1 MQNLRRMNSSAIL
14 QLNIQHSTFNFFIM
28 IKKLFTLFICSISL
42 AMTFT
47 SCSEEAFD
55 TDSVNKQTILV
66 FYPWTGSQS
75 STGLLGYL
83 QNNIDSICDGI
94 IDRKGLNN
102 SRVLVFLSDKYNHS
116 TLYDLQYN
124 ATTKSVDRVSLK
136 EYEGA
141 SYASAEGI
149 ADIMNEVKTQASA
162 LNYALIV
169 GVHGCGW
176 TYASDWSR
184 YPYYARPSVTRPS
197 DSALSGYSAADNSAT
212 GYSAAGYS
220 ATGISSFSGIQF
232 GPDPN
237 APLTRFFGSVSLA
250 ENAMDISTL
259 AEGIRESGL
268 KMQYILFDA
277 CYMSNIETAYELK
290 DVTNYMIASGSE
302 IMAAGLPYRSMWSYL
317 NSPTPNYSSI
327 VSTSVNFYKNSSA
340 PFCNL
345 AAIDCR
351 QVEKLA
357 SVMKDINAEN
367 QLQASVNLDSIQH
380 LDGFRPN
387 LFYDLETYVDSL
399 RPSGYLLDQFKSQL
413 KLTIKASDH
422 TDEAYTCIYSSD
434 SFKIKNYCGITISD
448 PSQHSVAIKGR
459 EKTGWWKATH

>member
-1 MQNLRRMNSSAIL
+1 M
-14 QLNIQHSTFNFFIM
+14 
-28 IKKLFTLFICSISL
+28 ISL

-47 SCSEEAFD
+47 GCSEEAFD

-75 STGLLGYL
+75 DTGLLGDL

-102 SRVLVFLSDKYNHS
+102 SRVLVFLSNKYNHS
-116 TLYDLQYN
+116 MLYDLQYN
-124 ATTKSVDRVSLK
+124 ATTKSVDRVPLK

-149 ADIMNEVKTQASA
+149 ADILNEVKTQASA

-169 GVHGCGW
+169 GAHGCGW
-176 TYASDWSR
+176 TYASDWSK
-184 YPYYARPSVTRPS
+184 YPDYARPSVTRPS
-197 DSALSGYSAADNSAT
+197 DSALN

-317 NSPTPNYSSI
+317 NSPTPNYSGI

-357 SVMKDINAEN
+357 GVMKDINAEY
-367 QLQASVNLDSIQH
+367 QLSASISLDSIQH

-399 RPSGYLLDQFKSQL
+399 HPSGYLLDQFKSQL

>member
-1 MQNLRRMNSSAIL
+1 
-14 QLNIQHSTFNFFIM
+14 M

-47 SCSEEAFD
+47 GCSEEAFD

-102 SRVLVFLSDKYNHS
+102 SRVLVFLSNKYNHS

-124 ATTKSVDRVSLK
+124 ATTKSVDRVPLK

-149 ADIMNEVKTQASA
+149 ADIMNEVKTKASA

-184 YPYYARPSVTRPS
+184 YPYYARPSVTRPRDNNFS
-197 DSALSGYSAADNSAT
+197 D
-212 GYSAAGYS
+212 
-220 ATGISSFSGIQF
+220 IQF

-317 NSPTPNYSSI
+317 NSATPNYSGI
-327 VSTSVNFYKNSSA
+327 VSTSVNFYKNNSSA

-357 SVMKDINAEN
+357 GVMKDINAEN

>member
-1 MQNLRRMNSSAIL
+1 
-14 QLNIQHSTFNFFIM
+14 M
-28 IKKLFTLFICSISL
+28 IKKLFTLFICMISL

-47 SCSEEAFD
+47 GCSEEAFD
-55 TDSVNKQTILV
+55 TDSVNKQTILA
-66 FYPWTGSQS
+66 FYPWTGGKS
-75 STGLLGYL
+75 STELLGYL

-124 ATTKSVDRVSLK
+124 ATTKSVDRVPLK

-149 ADIMNEVKTQASA
+149 ADIMNEVKTKADA

-184 YPYYARPSVTRPS
+184 YPYYARPSVTRPR
-197 DSALSGYSAADNSAT
+197 DNN
-212 GYSAAGYS
+212 
-220 ATGISSFSGIQF
+220 FSGIQF

-317 NSPTPNYSSI
+317 NSATPNYSSI
-327 VSTSVNFYKNSSA
+327 VSTSVNFYKNNSSA

-357 SVMKDINAEN
+357 SVMKDINAEY
-367 QLQASVNLDSIQH
+367 QLSASVNLDSIQH

-399 RPSGYLLDQFKSQL
+399 RPSGYLLDQFKNQL

-422 TDEAYTCIYSSD
+422 TEEAYTCIYSSE

>member
-1 MQNLRRMNSSAIL
+1 
-14 QLNIQHSTFNFFIM
+14 M
-28 IKKLFTLFICSISL
+28 IKKLFTLFICMISL

-47 SCSEEAFD
+47 GCSEEAFD

-75 STGLLGYL
+75 DTGLLGDL

-124 ATTKSVDRVSLK
+124 ATTKSVDRVPLK

-149 ADIMNEVKTQASA
+149 ADILNEVKTQASA

-169 GVHGCGW
+169 GAHGCGW
-176 TYASDWSR
+176 TYASDWSK
-184 YPYYARPSVTRPS
+184 YPDYARPSVTRPS
-197 DSALSGYSAADNSAT
+197 DSALN

-317 NSPTPNYSSI
+317 NSPTPNYSGI

-357 SVMKDINAEN
+357 GVMKDINAEY
-367 QLQASVNLDSIQH
+367 QLSASVSLDSIQH

-399 RPSGYLLDQFKSQL
+399 HPSGYLLDQFKSQL

>member
-1 MQNLRRMNSSAIL
+1 
-14 QLNIQHSTFNFFIM
+14 M
-28 IKKLFTLFICSISL
+28 IKKLFTLFICMISL

-47 SCSEEAFD
+47 GCSEEAFD

-83 QNNIDSICDGI
+83 QNNIDSISDGI

-124 ATTKSVDRVSLK
+124 ATTKSVDRVPLK

-141 SYASAEGI
+141 SYASAGGI
-149 ADIMNEVKTQASA
+149 ADILNEVKTKASA

-184 YPYYARPSVTRPS
+184 YPYYARPSVTRPR
-197 DSALSGYSAADNSAT
+197 DNN
-212 GYSAAGYS
+212 
-220 ATGISSFSGIQF
+220 FSGIQF

-327 VSTSVNFYKNSSA
+327 VSTSVNFYKNNSSA

-357 SVMKDINAEN
+357 SVMKDINAEY
-367 QLQASVNLDSIQH
+367 QLSASVSLDSIQH

>member
-1 MQNLRRMNSSAIL
+1 MCHAL
-14 QLNIQHSTFNFFIM
+14 STKHLTFLDINM
-28 IKKLFTLFICSISL
+28 IKKLFTLFICMISL

-47 SCSEEAFD
+47 GCSEEAFD

-75 STGLLGYL
+75 DTGLLGDL

-102 SRVLVFLSDKYNHS
+102 SRVLVFLSNKYNHS
-116 TLYDLQYN
+116 MLYDLQYN
-124 ATTKSVDRVSLK
+124 ATTKSVDRVPLK

-149 ADIMNEVKTQASA
+149 ADILNEVKTQASA

-169 GVHGCGW
+169 GAHGCGW
-176 TYASDWSR
+176 TYASDWSK
-184 YPYYARPSVTRPS
+184 YPDYARPSVTRPS
-197 DSALSGYSAADNSAT
+197 DSALN

-317 NSPTPNYSSI
+317 NSPTPNYSGI

-357 SVMKDINAEN
+357 GVMKDINAEY
-367 QLQASVNLDSIQH
+367 QLSASVSLDSIQH

-399 RPSGYLLDQFKSQL
+399 HPSGYLLDQFKSQL

>member
-1 MQNLRRMNSSAIL
+1 
-14 QLNIQHSTFNFFIM
+14 M

-42 AMTFT
+42 ALTFT
-47 SCSEEAFD
+47 GCSEEAFD

-66 FYPWTGSQS
+66 FYPWTGDKS

-124 ATTKSVDRVSLK
+124 ATTKSVDRVPLK

-149 ADIMNEVKTQASA
+149 ADIMNEVKTKASA

-197 DSALSGYSAADNSAT
+197 DNN
-212 GYSAAGYS
+212 
-220 ATGISSFSGIQF
+220 FSGIQF

-317 NSPTPNYSSI
+317 NSPTPNYSGI
-327 VSTSVNFYKNSSA
+327 VSTSVNFYKNNSSA

-357 SVMKDINAEN
+357 SVMKDINAEY
-367 QLQASVNLDSIQH
+367 QLSASVSLDSIQH

-434 SFKIKNYCGITISD
+434 SFKIKNYCGITVSD

>member
-1 MQNLRRMNSSAIL
+1 
-14 QLNIQHSTFNFFIM
+14 M

-66 FYPWTGSQS
+66 FYPWTGSKS
-75 STGLLGYL
+75 YTGLLGYL

-124 ATTKSVDRVSLK
+124 ATTKSVDRVPLK

-149 ADIMNEVKTQASA
+149 ADIMNEVKTKASA

-197 DSALSGYSAADNSAT
+197 DNN
-212 GYSAAGYS
+212 
-220 ATGISSFSGIQF
+220 FSGIQF

-399 RPSGYLLDQFKSQL
+399 HPSGYLLDQFKSQL

>member
-1 MQNLRRMNSSAIL
+1 MCHAL
-14 QLNIQHSTFNFFIM
+14 STKHLTFLDINM
-28 IKKLFTLFICSISL
+28 IKKLFTLFICMISL

-66 FYPWTGSQS
+66 FYPWTGSKS
-75 STGLLGYL
+75 NTGLLGYL

-124 ATTKSVDRVSLK
+124 ATTKSVDRVPLK

-149 ADIMNEVKTQASA
+149 ADIMNEVKTQADA

-184 YPYYARPSVTRPS
+184 YPYYARPSVTRPR
-197 DSALSGYSAADNSAT
+197 DNN
-212 GYSAAGYS
+212 
-220 ATGISSFSGIQF
+220 FSGIQF

-302 IMAAGLPYRSMWSYL
+302 IMAAGLPYRLMWSYL
-317 NSPTPNYSSI
+317 NSSTPNYSSI
-327 VSTSVNFYKNSSA
+327 VSTSVNFYKNNSSA

-351 QVEKLA
+351 QLEKLA
-357 SVMKDINAEN
+357 GVMKDINAEY
-367 QLQASVNLDSIQH
+367 QLSASVSLDSIQH

-399 RPSGYLLDQFKSQL
+399 HPSGYLLDQFKSQL

>member
-1 MQNLRRMNSSAIL
+1 MCHAL
-14 QLNIQHSTFNFFIM
+14 STKHLTFLDINM
-28 IKKLFTLFICSISL
+28 IKKLFTLFICMISL

-66 FYPWTGSQS
+66 FYPWTGSKS
-75 STGLLGYL
+75 NTGLLGYL

-116 TLYDLQYN
+116 TLYDLQYD
-124 ATTKSVDRVSLK
+124 ATTKSVNRVPLK

-141 SYASAEGI
+141 SYASVEGF
-149 ADIMNEVKTQASA
+149 ADILNEVKTQADA

-184 YPYYARPSVTRPS
+184 YPYYARPSVTRPR
-197 DSALSGYSAADNSAT
+197 DNN
-212 GYSAAGYS
+212 
-220 ATGISSFSGIQF
+220 FSGIQF

-357 SVMKDINAEN
+357 GVMKDINAEY
-367 QLQASVNLDSIQH
+367 QLPASVSLDSIQH

-399 RPSGYLLDQFKSQL
+399 HPSGYLLDQFKSQL

-422 TDEAYTCIYSSD
+422 TEEAYTCIYSSD

>member
-1 MQNLRRMNSSAIL
+1 
-14 QLNIQHSTFNFFIM
+14 M

-47 SCSEEAFD
+47 GCSEEAFD

-66 FYPWTGSQS
+66 FYPWTGSKS
-75 STGLLGYL
+75 YTGLLGYL

-124 ATTKSVDRVSLK
+124 ATTKSVDRVPLK

-149 ADIMNEVKTQASA
+149 ADIMNEVKTKASA

-169 GVHGCGW
+169 GAHGCGW
-176 TYASDWSR
+176 TYASDWSK
-184 YPYYARPSVTRPS
+184 YPDYARPSVTRPS
-197 DSALSGYSAADNSAT
+197 DSALN

-317 NSPTPNYSSI
+317 NSPTPNYSGI

-357 SVMKDINAEN
+357 GVMKDINAEY
-367 QLQASVNLDSIQH
+367 QLSASVSLDSIQH

-399 RPSGYLLDQFKSQL
+399 HPSGYLLDQFKSQL

>member
-1 MQNLRRMNSSAIL
+1 M
-14 QLNIQHSTFNFFIM
+14 
-28 IKKLFTLFICSISL
+28 ISL

-47 SCSEEAFD
+47 GCSEEAFD

-75 STGLLGYL
+75 DTGLLGDL

-124 ATTKSVDRVSLK
+124 ATTKSVDRVPLK

-149 ADIMNEVKTQASA
+149 ADIMNEVKTKASA

-176 TYASDWSR
+176 TYASDWSK
-184 YPYYARPSVTRPS
+184 YPDYARPSVTRPS
-197 DSALSGYSAADNSAT
+197 DSALNGYSAT
-212 GYSAAGYS
+212 GYS

-317 NSPTPNYSSI
+317 NSSTPNYSSI

-357 SVMKDINAEN
+357 GVMKDINAEY
-367 QLQASVNLDSIQH
+367 QLSASVSLDSIQH

-399 RPSGYLLDQFKSQL
+399 HPSGYLLDQFKSQL

>member
-1 MQNLRRMNSSAIL
+1 
-14 QLNIQHSTFNFFIM
+14 M
-28 IKKLFTLFICSISL
+28 IKKLFTLFICMISL

-47 SCSEEAFD
+47 GCSEEAFD
-55 TDSVNKQTILV
+55 TDSVNKQTMLV
-66 FYPWTGSQS
+66 FYPWTGDKS

-102 SRVLVFLSDKYNHS
+102 SRVLVFLSEKYNHS

-124 ATTKSVDRVSLK
+124 ATTKSVDRVPLK
-136 EYEGA
+136 EYKGA

-149 ADIMNEVKTQASA
+149 ADILNEVKTQANA

-184 YPYYARPSVTRPS
+184 YPYYARPSVTRPR
-197 DSALSGYSAADNSAT
+197 DNN
-212 GYSAAGYS
+212 
-220 ATGISSFSGIQF
+220 FSGIQF

-357 SVMKDINAEN
+357 SVMKEINAQY
-367 QLQASVNLDSIQH
+367 QLSASVSLDSIQH
-380 LDGFRPN
+380 LDGFRPH

>member
-1 MQNLRRMNSSAIL
+1 
-14 QLNIQHSTFNFFIM
+14 M

-66 FYPWTGSQS
+66 FYPWTGDKS

-116 TLYDLQYN
+116 MLYDLQYN
-124 ATTKSVDRVSLK
+124 ATTKSVDRVPLK

-149 ADIMNEVKTQASA
+149 ADILNEVKTQANA

-184 YPYYARPSVTRPS
+184 YPYYARPSVTRPR
-197 DSALSGYSAADNSAT
+197 DNN
-212 GYSAAGYS
+212 
-220 ATGISSFSGIQF
+220 FSGIQF

-237 APLTRFFGSVSLA
+237 VPLTRFFGSVSLA

-317 NSPTPNYSSI
+317 NSATPNYSGI

-357 SVMKDINAEN
+357 SVMKEINAQY
-367 QLQASVNLDSIQH
+367 QLSASVSLDSIQH
-380 LDGFRPN
+380 LDGFRPH

>member
-1 MQNLRRMNSSAIL
+1 MCHTL
-14 QLNIQHSTFNFFIM
+14 STKHLTFLDINM

-124 ATTKSVDRVSLK
+124 ATTKSVDRVPLK

-184 YPYYARPSVTRPS
+184 YPYYARPSVTRPR
-197 DSALSGYSAADNSAT
+197 DNN
-212 GYSAAGYS
+212 
-220 ATGISSFSGIQF
+220 FSGIQF

-317 NSPTPNYSSI
+317 NSPTPNYSGI

-357 SVMKDINAEN
+357 SVMKEINAQY
-367 QLQASVNLDSIQH
+367 QLSASVSLDSIQH

>member
-1 MQNLRRMNSSAIL
+1 
-14 QLNIQHSTFNFFIM
+14 M
-28 IKKLFTLFICSISL
+28 IKKLFTLFICMISL

-47 SCSEEAFD
+47 GCSEEAFD

-66 FYPWTGSQS
+66 YYPWTGDKS

-83 QNNIDSICDGI
+83 QTNIDSICDGI

-124 ATTKSVDRVSLK
+124 ATTKSVDRVPLK

-149 ADIMNEVKTQASA
+149 ADILNEVKTQASA

-169 GVHGCGW
+169 GAHGCGW
-176 TYASDWSR
+176 TYASDWNR

-197 DSALSGYSAADNSAT
+197 DSALSGYSAADNSA
-212 GYSAAGYS
+212 SGYS

-250 ENAMDISTL
+250 ENAIDISTL

-317 NSPTPNYSSI
+317 NSSTPNYSSI
-327 VSTSVNFYKNSSA
+327 VSTSVNFYKNNSSA
-340 PFCNL
+340 PYCNL

-399 RPSGYLLDQFKSQL
+399 HPSGYLLDQFKNQL

-422 TDEAYTCIYSSD
+422 TDEAYTCIYSYD

>member
-1 MQNLRRMNSSAIL
+1 
-14 QLNIQHSTFNFFIM
+14 M
-28 IKKLFTLFICSISL
+28 IKKLFTLFICMISL

-47 SCSEEAFD
+47 GCSEEAFD

-124 ATTKSVDRVSLK
+124 ATTKSVDRVPLK

-197 DSALSGYSAADNSAT
+197 DNN
-212 GYSAAGYS
+212 
-220 ATGISSFSGIQF
+220 FSGIQF

-250 ENAMDISTL
+250 ENAMEISTL

-317 NSPTPNYSSI
+317 NSPTPNYSGI
-327 VSTSVNFYKNSSA
+327 VSTSVNFYKNNSSA

-357 SVMKDINAEN
+357 GVMKDINAEN
-367 QLQASVNLDSIQH
+367 QLLASVSLDSIQH

-399 RPSGYLLDQFKSQL
+399 HPSGYLLDQFKSQL

>member
-1 MQNLRRMNSSAIL
+1 
-14 QLNIQHSTFNFFIM
+14 M

-66 FYPWTGSQS
+66 FYPWTGSKS
-75 STGLLGYL
+75 YTGLLGYL

-124 ATTKSVDRVSLK
+124 ATTKSVDRVPLK

-149 ADIMNEVKTQASA
+149 ADILNEVKTKASA

-184 YPYYARPSVTRPS
+184 YPYYARPSVTRPR
-197 DSALSGYSAADNSAT
+197 DNN
-212 GYSAAGYS
+212 
-220 ATGISSFSGIQF
+220 FSGIQF

-317 NSPTPNYSSI
+317 NSSTPNYSSI

-357 SVMKDINAEN
+357 GVMKDINAEN

-399 RPSGYLLDQFKSQL
+399 HPSGYLLDQFKSQL

>member
-1 MQNLRRMNSSAIL
+1 VCHAL
-14 QLNIQHSTFNFFIM
+14 STKHLTFLDINM
-28 IKKLFTLFICSISL
+28 IKKLFTLFICMISL

-47 SCSEEAFD
+47 GCSEEAFD

-75 STGLLGYL
+75 DTGLLGDL

-102 SRVLVFLSDKYNHS
+102 SRVLVFLSNKYNHS
-116 TLYDLQYN
+116 MLYDLQYN
-124 ATTKSVDRVSLK
+124 ATTKSVDRVPLK

-149 ADIMNEVKTQASA
+149 ADILNEVKTQASA

-169 GVHGCGW
+169 GAHGCGW
-176 TYASDWSR
+176 TYASDWSK
-184 YPYYARPSVTRPS
+184 YPDYARPSVTRPS
-197 DSALSGYSAADNSAT
+197 DSALN

-317 NSPTPNYSSI
+317 NSPTPNYSGI

-357 SVMKDINAEN
+357 GVMKDINAEY
-367 QLQASVNLDSIQH
+367 QLSASVSLDSIQH

-399 RPSGYLLDQFKSQL
+399 HPSGYLLDQFKSQL

>member
-1 MQNLRRMNSSAIL
+1 
-14 QLNIQHSTFNFFIM
+14 M

-66 FYPWTGSQS
+66 FYPWTGSKS
-75 STGLLGYL
+75 YTGLLGYL

-124 ATTKSVDRVSLK
+124 ATTKSVDRVPLK

-149 ADIMNEVKTQASA
+149 ADIMNEVKTKASA

-197 DSALSGYSAADNSAT
+197 DNN
-212 GYSAAGYS
+212 
-220 ATGISSFSGIQF
+220 FSGIQF

-357 SVMKDINAEN
+357 SVMKDINAEY
-367 QLQASVNLDSIQH
+367 QLSASVSLDSIQH
-380 LDGFRPN
+380 LDGFRPH

-399 RPSGYLLDQFKSQL
+399 HPSGYLLDQFKSQL

-434 SFKIKNYCGITISD
+434 SFKIKNYCGITVSD

>member
-1 MQNLRRMNSSAIL
+1 
-14 QLNIQHSTFNFFIM
+14 M
-28 IKKLFTLFICSISL
+28 IKKLFTLFICMISL

-47 SCSEEAFD
+47 GCSEEAFD

-66 FYPWTGSQS
+66 YYPWTGDKS

-83 QNNIDSICDGI
+83 QTNIDSICDGI

-124 ATTKSVDRVSLK
+124 ATTKSVDRVPLK

-149 ADIMNEVKTQASA
+149 ADILNEVKTQASA

-169 GVHGCGW
+169 GAHGCGW
-176 TYASDWSR
+176 TYASDWNR

-197 DSALSGYSAADNSAT
+197 DSALSGYSAADNSA
-212 GYSAAGYS
+212 SGYS

-232 GPDPN
+232 GSDPN

-250 ENAMDISTL
+250 ENAIDISTL

-317 NSPTPNYSSI
+317 NSSTPNYSSI
-327 VSTSVNFYKNSSA
+327 VSTSVNFYKNNSSA
-340 PFCNL
+340 PYCNL

-399 RPSGYLLDQFKSQL
+399 HPSGYLLDQFKNQL

-422 TDEAYTCIYSSD
+422 TDEAYTCIYSYD

>member
-1 MQNLRRMNSSAIL
+1 
-14 QLNIQHSTFNFFIM
+14 M
-28 IKKLFTLFICSISL
+28 IKKLFTLFICMISL

-47 SCSEEAFD
+47 GCSEEAFD

-75 STGLLGYL
+75 DTGLLGDL

-124 ATTKSVDRVSLK
+124 ATTKSVDRVPLK

-149 ADIMNEVKTQASA
+149 ADILNEVKTQASA

-169 GVHGCGW
+169 GAHGCGW
-176 TYASDWSR
+176 TYASDWSK
-184 YPYYARPSVTRPS
+184 YPDYARPSVTRPS
-197 DSALSGYSAADNSAT
+197 DSALNGYSAT
-212 GYSAAGYS
+212 GYS

-317 NSPTPNYSSI
+317 NSPTPNYSGI

-357 SVMKDINAEN
+357 GVMKDINAEN

-399 RPSGYLLDQFKSQL
+399 HPSGYLLDQFKSQL

>member
-1 MQNLRRMNSSAIL
+1 
-14 QLNIQHSTFNFFIM
+14 M
-28 IKKLFTLFICSISL
+28 IKKLFTLFICMISL

-47 SCSEEAFD
+47 GCSEEAFD
-55 TDSVNKQTILV
+55 TDSVNKQTMLV
-66 FYPWTGSQS
+66 FYPWTGDKS
-75 STGLLGYL
+75 STGLLGDL

-124 ATTKSVDRVSLK
+124 ATTKSVDRVPLK

-149 ADIMNEVKTQASA
+149 ADILNEVKTKASA

-169 GVHGCGW
+169 GAHGCGW
-176 TYASDWSR
+176 TYASDWSK
-184 YPYYARPSVTRPS
+184 YPDYARPSVTRPR
-197 DSALSGYSAADNSAT
+197 DNN
-212 GYSAAGYS
+212 
-220 ATGISSFSGIQF
+220 FSGIQF

-250 ENAMDISTL
+250 ENAMEISTL

-317 NSPTPNYSSI
+317 NSSTPNYSGI
-327 VSTSVNFYKNSSA
+327 VSTSVNFYKNNSSA

-357 SVMKDINAEN
+357 GVMKDINAEN
-367 QLQASVNLDSIQH
+367 QLLASVSLDSIQH

-399 RPSGYLLDQFKSQL
+399 HPSGYLLDQFKNQL

-422 TDEAYTCIYSSD
+422 TEEAYTCIYSSD

>member
-1 MQNLRRMNSSAIL
+1 
-14 QLNIQHSTFNFFIM
+14 M
-28 IKKLFTLFICSISL
+28 IKKLFTLFICMISL

-47 SCSEEAFD
+47 GCSEEAFD

-66 FYPWTGSQS
+66 FYPWTGSKS
-75 STGLLGYL
+75 YTGLLGYL

-102 SRVLVFLSDKYNHS
+102 SRVLVFLSNKYNHS
-116 TLYDLQYN
+116 MLYDLQYN
-124 ATTKSVDRVSLK
+124 ATTKSVDRVPLK

-149 ADIMNEVKTQASA
+149 ADILNEVKTQASA

-169 GVHGCGW
+169 GAHGCGW
-176 TYASDWSR
+176 TYASDWSK
-184 YPYYARPSVTRPS
+184 YPDYARPSVTRPS
-197 DSALSGYSAADNSAT
+197 DSALNGYSAT
-212 GYSAAGYS
+212 GYS

-317 NSPTPNYSSI
+317 NSPTPNYSGI

-357 SVMKDINAEN
+357 GVMKDINAEN

-399 RPSGYLLDQFKSQL
+399 HPSGYLLDQFKSQL

>member
-1 MQNLRRMNSSAIL
+1 MCHTL
-14 QLNIQHSTFNFFIM
+14 STKHLTFLDINM

-47 SCSEEAFD
+47 GCSEEAFD

-75 STGLLGYL
+75 YTGLLGYL
-83 QNNIDSICDGI
+83 QTNIDSICDGI

-116 TLYDLQYN
+116 MLYDLQYN
-124 ATTKSVDRVSLK
+124 ATTKSVDRVPLK

-149 ADIMNEVKTQASA
+149 ADILNEVKTQASA

-169 GVHGCGW
+169 GAHGCGW

-197 DSALSGYSAADNSAT
+197 DSALSGYSAADNSA
-212 GYSAAGYS
+212 A
-220 ATGISSFSGIQF
+220 GISSFSGIQF

-317 NSPTPNYSSI
+317 NSPTPNYSGI

-357 SVMKDINAEN
+357 SVMKDINAEY
-367 QLQASVNLDSIQH
+367 QLSASVSLDSIQH

-399 RPSGYLLDQFKSQL
+399 RPSGYLLDQFKNQL
-413 KLTIKASDH
+413 KLTIKASDY
-422 TDEAYTCIYSSD
+422 TEEAYTYIFSPDYI
-434 SFKIKNYCGITISD
+434 KIKNYCGITISD

>member
-1 MQNLRRMNSSAIL
+1 
-14 QLNIQHSTFNFFIM
+14 M
-28 IKKLFTLFICSISL
+28 IKKLFTLFICMISL

-75 STGLLGYL
+75 STGLLGAL

-124 ATTKSVDRVSLK
+124 ATTKSVDRVPLK

-197 DSALSGYSAADNSAT
+197 DNN
-212 GYSAAGYS
+212 
-220 ATGISSFSGIQF
+220 FSGIQF

-317 NSPTPNYSSI
+317 NSPTPNYSGI
-327 VSTSVNFYKNSSA
+327 VSTSVNFYKNNSSA

-357 SVMKDINAEN
+357 SVMKNINAEY
-367 QLQASVNLDSIQH
+367 QLSASVNLDSIQH

>member
-1 MQNLRRMNSSAIL
+1 M
-14 QLNIQHSTFNFFIM
+14 
-28 IKKLFTLFICSISL
+28 ISL

-47 SCSEEAFD
+47 GCSEEAFD

-66 FYPWTGSQS
+66 FYPWTGSKS

-124 ATTKSVDRVSLK
+124 ATTKSVDRVPLK

-149 ADIMNEVKTQASA
+149 ADIMNEVKTKASA

-184 YPYYARPSVTRPS
+184 YPYYARPSVTRPR
-197 DSALSGYSAADNSAT
+197 DNN
-212 GYSAAGYS
+212 
-220 ATGISSFSGIQF
+220 FSGIQF

-357 SVMKDINAEN
+357 GVMKDINAEY
-367 QLQASVNLDSIQH
+367 QLSASVSLDSIQH

-399 RPSGYLLDQFKSQL
+399 HPSGYLLDQFKSQL

-422 TDEAYTCIYSSD
+422 TDEAYTCIYNSD

>member
-1 MQNLRRMNSSAIL
+1 MCHAL
-14 QLNIQHSTFNFFIM
+14 STKHLTFLDINM
-28 IKKLFTLFICSISL
+28 IKKLFTLFICMISL

-66 FYPWTGSQS
+66 FYPWTGSKS

-102 SRVLVFLSDKYNHS
+102 SRVLVFLSNKYNHS

-124 ATTKSVDRVSLK
+124 ATTKSVDRVPLK

-184 YPYYARPSVTRPS
+184 YPYYARPSVTRPR
-197 DSALSGYSAADNSAT
+197 DNN
-212 GYSAAGYS
+212 
-220 ATGISSFSGIQF
+220 FSGIQF

-317 NSPTPNYSSI
+317 NSATPNYSGI
-327 VSTSVNFYKNSSA
+327 VSTSVNFYKNSSD

-357 SVMKDINAEN
+357 GVMKEINAQY
-367 QLQASVNLDSIQH
+367 QLSASVSLDSIQH

-422 TDEAYTCIYSSD
+422 TEEAYTCIYSSD

>member
-1 MQNLRRMNSSAIL
+1 
-14 QLNIQHSTFNFFIM
+14 M

-66 FYPWTGSQS
+66 FYPWTGSKS
-75 STGLLGYL
+75 YTGLLGYL
-83 QNNIDSICDGI
+83 QNNIDSISDGI

-124 ATTKSVDRVSLK
+124 ATTKSVDRVPLK

-197 DSALSGYSAADNSAT
+197 DNN
-212 GYSAAGYS
+212 
-220 ATGISSFSGIQF
+220 FSGIQF

-317 NSPTPNYSSI
+317 NSPTPNYSGI

-357 SVMKDINAEN
+357 SVMKDINAEY
-367 QLQASVNLDSIQH
+367 QLSASVSLDSIQH
-380 LDGFRPN
+380 LDGFRPH

-399 RPSGYLLDQFKSQL
+399 HPSGYLLDQFKNQL

-422 TDEAYTCIYSSD
+422 TEEAYTCIYSSD

>member
-1 MQNLRRMNSSAIL
+1 
-14 QLNIQHSTFNFFIM
+14 M
-28 IKKLFTLFICSISL
+28 IKKLFTLFICMISL

-47 SCSEEAFD
+47 GCSEEAFD
-55 TDSVNKQTILV
+55 TDSVNKQTILA
-66 FYPWTGSQS
+66 FYPWTGDKS
-75 STGLLGYL
+75 STELLGYL

-116 TLYDLQYN
+116 TLYDLQYD
-124 ATTKSVDRVSLK
+124 ATTKSVNRVPLK
-136 EYEGA
+136 EYEGT
-141 SYASAEGI
+141 SYASAEGF
-149 ADIMNEVKTQASA
+149 ADILNEVKTQADA

-184 YPYYARPSVTRPS
+184 YPYYARPSVTRPR
-197 DSALSGYSAADNSAT
+197 DNN
-212 GYSAAGYS
+212 
-220 ATGISSFSGIQF
+220 FSGIQF

-250 ENAMDISTL
+250 ENAIDISTL

-317 NSPTPNYSSI
+317 NSSTPNYSSI
-327 VSTSVNFYKNSSA
+327 VSTSVNFYKNNSSA

-357 SVMKDINAEN
+357 SVMKDINAEY
-367 QLQASVNLDSIQH
+367 QLSASVNLDSIQH

-399 RPSGYLLDQFKSQL
+399 HPSGYLLDQFKSQL
-413 KLTIKASDH
+413 KLTSKASDH

>member
-1 MQNLRRMNSSAIL
+1 
-14 QLNIQHSTFNFFIM
+14 M
-28 IKKLFTLFICSISL
+28 IKKLFTLFICMISL

-47 SCSEEAFD
+47 GCSEEAFD

-124 ATTKSVDRVSLK
+124 ATTKSVDRVPLK

-149 ADIMNEVKTQASA
+149 ADIMNEVKTKASA

-184 YPYYARPSVTRPS
+184 YPYYARPSVTRPR
-197 DSALSGYSAADNSAT
+197 DNN
-212 GYSAAGYS
+212 
-220 ATGISSFSGIQF
+220 FSGIQF

-317 NSPTPNYSSI
+317 NSATPNYSGI

-357 SVMKDINAEN
+357 SVMKEINAQY
-367 QLQASVNLDSIQH
+367 QLSASVSLDSIQH

-399 RPSGYLLDQFKSQL
+399 HPSGYLLDQFKSQL

>member
-1 MQNLRRMNSSAIL
+1 
-14 QLNIQHSTFNFFIM
+14 M
-28 IKKLFTLFICSISL
+28 IKKLFTLFICMISL

-47 SCSEEAFD
+47 GCSEEAFD

-66 FYPWTGSQS
+66 FYPWTGDKSR
-75 STGLLGYL
+75 TGLLGDL

-124 ATTKSVDRVSLK
+124 ATTKSVDRVPLK

-149 ADIMNEVKTQASA
+149 ADILNEVKTKASA

-169 GVHGCGW
+169 GAHGCGW
-176 TYASDWSR
+176 TYASDWSK
-184 YPYYARPSVTRPS
+184 YPDYARPSVTRPR
-197 DSALSGYSAADNSAT
+197 DNN
-212 GYSAAGYS
+212 
-220 ATGISSFSGIQF
+220 FSGIQF

-250 ENAMDISTL
+250 ENAMEISTL

-317 NSPTPNYSSI
+317 NSSTPNYSGI
-327 VSTSVNFYKNSSA
+327 VSTSVNFYKNNSSA

-357 SVMKDINAEN
+357 GVMKDINAEN

-399 RPSGYLLDQFKSQL
+399 HPSGYLLDQFKNQL

-422 TDEAYTCIYSSD
+422 TDEAYTYIFSPDYI
-434 SFKIKNYCGITISD
+434 KIKNYCGITISD

>member
-1 MQNLRRMNSSAIL
+1 MCHAL
-14 QLNIQHSTFNFFIM
+14 STKHLTFLDINM
-28 IKKLFTLFICSISL
+28 IKKLFTLFICMISL

-47 SCSEEAFD
+47 GCSEEAFD
-55 TDSVNKQTILV
+55 TDSVNKQTILA
-66 FYPWTGSQS
+66 FYPWTGGKS
-75 STGLLGYL
+75 STELLGYL

-124 ATTKSVDRVSLK
+124 ATTKSVDRVPLK

-149 ADIMNEVKTQASA
+149 ADILNEVKTQASA

-184 YPYYARPSVTRPS
+184 YPYYARPSVTRPR
-197 DSALSGYSAADNSAT
+197 DNN
-212 GYSAAGYS
+212 
-220 ATGISSFSGIQF
+220 FSGIQF

-317 NSPTPNYSSI
+317 NSSTPNYSSI

-357 SVMKDINAEN
+357 GVMKDINAEY
-367 QLQASVNLDSIQH
+367 QLSASVSLDSIQH

-399 RPSGYLLDQFKSQL
+399 HPSGYLLDQFKSQL

>member
-1 MQNLRRMNSSAIL
+1 
-14 QLNIQHSTFNFFIM
+14 M
-28 IKKLFTLFICSISL
+28 IKKLFTLFICMISL

-66 FYPWTGSQS
+66 FYPWTGSKS

-124 ATTKSVDRVSLK
+124 ATTKSVDRVPLK

-149 ADIMNEVKTQASA
+149 ADILNEVKTKASA

-197 DSALSGYSAADNSAT
+197 DNN
-212 GYSAAGYS
+212 
-220 ATGISSFSGIQF
+220 FSGIQF

-250 ENAMDISTL
+250 ENAIDISTL

-317 NSPTPNYSSI
+317 NSSTPNYSSI

-357 SVMKDINAEN
+357 SVMKDINAEY
-367 QLQASVNLDSIQH
+367 QLSASVSLDSIQH

-399 RPSGYLLDQFKSQL
+399 HPSGYLLDQFKNQL

-422 TDEAYTCIYSSD
+422 TEEAYTCIYSSD

-448 PSQHSVAIKGR
+448 PSQHSVAIKGK

>member
-1 MQNLRRMNSSAIL
+1 
-14 QLNIQHSTFNFFIM
+14 M
-28 IKKLFTLFICSISL
+28 IKKLFTLFICMISL

-47 SCSEEAFD
+47 GCSEEAFD
-55 TDSVNKQTILV
+55 TDSVNKQTILA
-66 FYPWTGSQS
+66 FYPWTGGKS
-75 STGLLGYL
+75 STELLGYL

-124 ATTKSVDRVSLK
+124 ATTKSVDRVPLK

-197 DSALSGYSAADNSAT
+197 DNN
-212 GYSAAGYS
+212 
-220 ATGISSFSGIQF
+220 FSGIQF

-317 NSPTPNYSSI
+317 NSPTPNYSGI

-357 SVMKDINAEN
+357 SVMKDINAEY
-367 QLQASVNLDSIQH
+367 QLSASVSLDSIQH
-380 LDGFRPN
+380 LDGFRPH

-399 RPSGYLLDQFKSQL
+399 HPSGYLLDQFKNQL

-422 TDEAYTCIYSSD
+422 TEEAYTCIYSSD

>member
-1 MQNLRRMNSSAIL
+1 M
-14 QLNIQHSTFNFFIM
+14 
-28 IKKLFTLFICSISL
+28 ISL

-47 SCSEEAFD
+47 GCSEEAFD

-83 QNNIDSICDGI
+83 QNNIDSISDGI

-124 ATTKSVDRVSLK
+124 ATTKSVDRVPLK

-149 ADIMNEVKTQASA
+149 ADILNEVKTQASA

-184 YPYYARPSVTRPS
+184 YPYYARPSVTRPR
-197 DSALSGYSAADNSAT
+197 DNN
-212 GYSAAGYS
+212 
-220 ATGISSFSGIQF
+220 FSGIQF

-317 NSPTPNYSSI
+317 NSPTPNYSGI
-327 VSTSVNFYKNSSA
+327 VSTSVNFYKNNSSA

-357 SVMKDINAEN
+357 SVMKDINAEY
-367 QLQASVNLDSIQH
+367 QLSASVSLDSIQH

>member
-1 MQNLRRMNSSAIL
+1 MCHAL
-14 QLNIQHSTFNFFIM
+14 STKHLTFLDINM

-83 QNNIDSICDGI
+83 QNNIDSISDGI

-116 TLYDLQYN
+116 MLYDLQYN
-124 ATTKSVDRVSLK
+124 ATTKSVDRVPLK

-149 ADIMNEVKTQASA
+149 ADILNEVKTQASA

-184 YPYYARPSVTRPS
+184 YPYYARPSVTRPR
-197 DSALSGYSAADNSAT
+197 DNN
-212 GYSAAGYS
+212 
-220 ATGISSFSGIQF
+220 FSGIQF

-357 SVMKDINAEN
+357 SVMKEINAQY
-367 QLQASVNLDSIQH
+367 QLSASVSLDSIQH
-380 LDGFRPN
+380 LDGFRPH

>member
-1 MQNLRRMNSSAIL
+1 MCHAL
-14 QLNIQHSTFNFFIM
+14 STKHLTFLDINM
-28 IKKLFTLFICSISL
+28 IKKLFTLFICMISL

-66 FYPWTGSQS
+66 FYPWTGSKS
-75 STGLLGYL
+75 GTGLLGYL

-124 ATTKSVDRVSLK
+124 ATTKSVDRVPLK

-149 ADIMNEVKTQASA
+149 ADILNEVKTQASA

-197 DSALSGYSAADNSAT
+197 DNN
-212 GYSAAGYS
+212 
-220 ATGISSFSGIQF
+220 FSGIQF
-232 GPDPN
+232 GPDSN

-317 NSPTPNYSSI
+317 NSPTPNYSGI
-327 VSTSVNFYKNSSA
+327 VSTSVNFYKNNSSA

-357 SVMKDINAEN
+357 SVMKDINAEY
-367 QLQASVNLDSIQH
+367 QLSASVSLDSIQH

-399 RPSGYLLDQFKSQL
+399 HPSGYLLDQFKSQL

>member
-1 MQNLRRMNSSAIL
+1 MCHAL
-14 QLNIQHSTFNFFIM
+14 STKHLTFLDINM

-42 AMTFT
+42 ALTFT
-47 SCSEEAFD
+47 GCSEEAFD

-66 FYPWTGSQS
+66 FYPWTGSKS

-124 ATTKSVDRVSLK
+124 ATTKSVDRVPLK

-149 ADIMNEVKTQASA
+149 ADIMNEVKTKASA

-184 YPYYARPSVTRPS
+184 YPYYARPSVTRPR
-197 DSALSGYSAADNSAT
+197 DNN
-212 GYSAAGYS
+212 
-220 ATGISSFSGIQF
+220 FSGIQF

-327 VSTSVNFYKNSSA
+327 VSTSVNFYKNNSSA

-357 SVMKDINAEN
+357 SVMKDINAEY
-367 QLQASVNLDSIQH
+367 QLSASVSLDSIQH

>member
-1 MQNLRRMNSSAIL
+1 
-14 QLNIQHSTFNFFIM
+14 M
-28 IKKLFTLFICSISL
+28 IKKLFTLFICTISL

-47 SCSEEAFD
+47 GCSEEAFD

-124 ATTKSVDRVSLK
+124 ATTKSVDRVPLK

-149 ADIMNEVKTQASA
+149 ADILNEVKTQANA

-184 YPYYARPSVTRPS
+184 YPYYARPSVTRPR
-197 DSALSGYSAADNSAT
+197 DNN
-212 GYSAAGYS
+212 
-220 ATGISSFSGIQF
+220 FSGIQF

-237 APLTRFFGSVSLA
+237 VPLTRFFGSVSLA

-317 NSPTPNYSSI
+317 NSATPNYSGI

-357 SVMKDINAEN
+357 SVMKEINA
-367 QLQASVNLDSIQH
+367 QYQQSASVSLDSIQH
-380 LDGFRPN
+380 LDGFRPH